1 MRGRLGGGRWSKR
14 LLRYIGEWREVG
26 KNCLEHRSRV
36 HVGIQDRVG
45 ECVGAGKRKLQR
57 YSYSDH
63 VPMMVSHAESHT
75 VQLRTKSSVIMLRHL
90 FAVAKEQVWTHG
102 M

>member
-1 MRGRLGGGRWSKR
+1 MFTWVL
-14 LLRYIGEWREVG
+14 
-26 KNCLEHRSRV
+26 
-36 HVGIQDRVG
+36 DRVG

-63 VPMMVSHAESHT
+63 VPMMVSHAESDT

-90 FAVAKEQVWTHG
+90 FAVFVASKGTGVDTWNVVSTSNISVAMG
-102 M
+102 SILAMTPNSS